1 MTETR
6 PLTRALT
13 FLMAVAVG
21 VMVANLYYLQPVL
34 HQIRDEFHIGAATAS
49 LLVVLTQAGYA
60 LGLALVVPLGDLLRR
75 RQLVATMFV
84 LAALTMAVAAVTTSF
99 VAFAAISFLAGLTSV
114 GTQMIIPFAADLA
127 DPPTR
132 GRTIA
137 HVMSGLLAGILLS
150 RTASGIVAQVA
161 GWRAMYWVAAG
172 ILGVMAV
179 VLGFALP
186 REAPRERVR
195 YTQVVA
201 GTARLYAELAQLR
214 FRAWFGALSFASLST
229 LWTTLSFH
237 LSGAPFHYTN
247 LTIGLFGLF
256 GVAGIVAANA
266 AGHLADRARSRT
278 ATIVAASLVTA
289 SFAMLWLGRGNFW
302 VLALGVI
309 VLDAGMQGMQ
319 ITNQS
324 IIYSLRPDA
333 RSRVNSAYMVNCF
346 VGASVGSFAS
356 GTLYAHFGWAE
367 DCWLGAALG
376 LAMVIPA
383 LSPRN
388 AAIPVTAH
396 VSLDPA

>member
-1 MTETR
+1 MTDSR
-6 PLTRALT
+6 PLTKTLT
-13 FLMAVAVG
+13 FVMAVAVG

-75 RQLVATMFV
+75 RRLIATMFV
-84 LAALTMAVAAVTTSF
+84 IAALTMAVAAVTTSF
-99 VAFAAISFLAGLTSV
+99 AAFAVISFLAGLTSV

-127 DPPTR
+127 DPATR

-137 HVMSGLLAGILLS
+137 RVMSGLLAGILLS

-161 GWRAMYWVAAG
+161 GWRAIYWVAAAL
-172 ILGVMAV
+172 LGVMAV
-179 VLGFALP
+179 VLGRVLP
-186 REAPRERVR
+186 GEGVREPVG

-201 GTARLYAELAQLR
+201 GTVRLYRALPLLR

-237 LSGAPFHYTN
+237 LSAAPFHYSN
-247 LTIGLFGLF
+247 ITIGLFGLF
-256 GVAGIVAANA
+256 GVAGITAANA

-278 ATIVAASLVTA
+278 ATLVAALLVTT
-289 SFAMLWLGRGNFW
+289 SFALLWIGRSNVW

-324 IIYSLRPDA
+324 IIYGLRPEA

-346 VGASVGSFAS
+346 VGASLGSYGA
-356 GTLYAHFGWAE
+356 GVLYAHFGWAG

-376 LAMVIPA
+376 LAMLIPA
-383 LSPRN
+383 LSARN
-388 AAIPVTAH
+388 AAVAVTAH
-396 VSLDPA
+396 VALDLA